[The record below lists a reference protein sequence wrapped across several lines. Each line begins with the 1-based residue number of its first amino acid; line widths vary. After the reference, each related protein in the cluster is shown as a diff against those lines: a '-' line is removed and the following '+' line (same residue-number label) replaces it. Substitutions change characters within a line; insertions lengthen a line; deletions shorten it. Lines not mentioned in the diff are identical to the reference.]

1 MYADTFNDLALEA
14 ELENFAHRW
23 FSMLNRMAPAIE
35 LAELL
40 GEQASIQLLDETLS
54 GSEYLANWEQRRSE
68 LLVNGHALGW
78 VRAQRNSLD
87 SATLRMGGE
96 HRAAM
101 RDGSM
106 LHTHFDAEWVLDLS
120 WGEPRIQSIKLL
132 DVRTL

>member
-23 FSMLNRMAPAIE
+23 FSLLNRLAPSLE

-40 GEQASIQLLDETLS
+40 GDDAVIQLLDETLT
-54 GSEYLANWEQRRSE
+54 GSEFLTNWEQRRDD
-68 LLVNGHALGW
+68 LLINSHALGW
-78 VRAQRNSLD
+78 VRARRESLD
-87 SATLRMGGE
+87 TATLRMGCE
-96 HRAAM
+96 HRAAHH
-101 RDGSM
+101 DGSV

-120 WGEPRIQSIKLL
+120 WGEPRIQRIKLL

>member
-40 GEQASIQLLDETLS
+40 GEEASIQLLDETLT

-87 SATLRMGGE
+87 SA
-96 HRAAM
+96 
-101 RDGSM
+101 
-106 LHTHFDAEWVLDLS
+106 
-120 WGEPRIQSIKLL
+120 
-132 DVRTL
+132 

>member
-40 GEQASIQLLDETLS
+40 GEEASIQLLDETLT

-101 RDGSM
+101 CDGSV

-120 WGEPRIQSIKLL
+120 WGEPRIQRIKLL